1 MAMSE
6 EAERL
11 LKNLLVE
18 DSEIDFRI
26 RVGTELYRKG
36 FGRIFLKGADGRPLS
51 GATVR
56 LRQLASEYKFGC
68 NAFMVDQFPSEEQNR
83 RYEEVFASIF
93 NLAVV
98 PFYWSDLE
106 PEADRPRFGCGSEPV
121 YRRPPP
127 DRVLEFCDRY
137 GITPKGHPLCW
148 HQFRP
153 SWLPGDRKSVRRL
166 LEKRFREISDRY
178 GDRIGIWDAVN
189 EAQTRYPLEYSRDF
203 PLGDDHVEFAFRLA
217 DRCFSPSA
225 QLIYNDDCRWW
236 DCQGDYSPVY
246 LLVRRLLDRNL
257 PVGGLGLQFHMFE
270 PMLRDSERALNAR
283 IIFGCLDQYAKL
295 NLPINFSEVSILSR
309 RDLGDGDRFQ
319 ELAVERLYRLWFSH
333 PATEA
338 IVWWNLVDGTAAYA
352 PLGSEEGENRLRAGL
367 VGYDFAPKPAFRTLE
382 RLIRTE
388 WRTETGF
395 DYADGGDNRFHGF
408 YGDYAIEVRY
418 DGGSFTRRIT
428 LSKDGVRE
436 FTLSPD

>member
-1 MAMSE
+1 MAMSG

-51 GATVR
+51 GATGSG

-68 NAFMVDQFPSEEQNR
+68 NAFMGGSVPVGRAEQAVR
-83 RYEEVFASIF
+83 RGVRLDFQ
-93 NLAVV
+93 LGRRAV
-98 PFYWSDLE
+98 YWSDLE
-106 PEADRPRFGCGSEPV
+106 PEAGRPRFGCGSEPV

-189 EAQTRYPLEYSRDF
+189 EAQTVIRSNTAVTFRSATIMSSSRSVS
-203 PLGDDHVEFAFRLA
+203 PTAVFR
-217 DRCFSPSA
+217 RP
-225 QLIYNDDCRWW
+225 
-236 DCQGDYSPVY
+236 
-246 LLVRRLLDRNL
+246 RN
-257 PVGGLGLQFHMFE
+257 
-270 PMLRDSERALNAR
+270 
-283 IIFGCLDQYAKL
+283 
-295 NLPINFSEVSILSR
+295 
-309 RDLGDGDRFQ
+309 
-319 ELAVERLYRLWFSH
+319 
-333 PATEA
+333 
-338 IVWWNLVDGTAAYA
+338 
-352 PLGSEEGENRLRAGL
+352 
-367 VGYDFAPKPAFRTLE
+367 
-382 RLIRTE
+382 
-388 WRTETGF
+388 
-395 DYADGGDNRFHGF
+395 
-408 YGDYAIEVRY
+408 
-418 DGGSFTRRIT
+418 
-428 LSKDGVRE
+428 
-436 FTLSPD
+436 